1 MIFKAGNKT
10 IHYCPTPKCGGTSIK
25 VMIRKGVEG
34 IIDYQNKIHS
44 RFPTRLFMEVEA
56 DIKFCIVRDPVD
68 RFLSAYLNR
77 IVHYGDVPFVEFDDF
92 VDNFYEKYYR
102 FDNNIHHHFRP
113 QVDFIG
119 HSSSYYNK
127 IFFFNEMS
135 SVPEFLS
142 EIMGK
147 SIESEHE
154 QRTKGGEKPIPTK
167 SQIDSI
173 KSFYQDDYRFLKQL
187 KDA

>member
-10 IHYCPTPKCGGTSIK
+10 IQYCPTPKCGCTSIK

-34 IIDYQNKIHS
+34 VIDYEYKVHDK
-44 RFPTRLFMEVEA
+44 FPTKPFVEVEA

-77 IVHYGDVPFVEFDDF
+77 IVHYGDMPLVDLDEFIN
-92 VDNFYEKYYR
+92 NFYEKYYR

-119 HSSSYYNK
+119 HSPSYYSR
-127 IFFFNEMS
+127 IFFFNEMP

-142 EIMGK
+142 EIIGK
-147 SIESEHE
+147 SIESEHK
-154 QRTKGGEKPIPTK
+154 QRTKGGKKPIPTE
-167 SQIDSI
+167 SQINSI
-173 KSFYQDDYRFLKQL
+173 KSFYEDDYKFLEKIN
-187 KDA
+187 

>member
-10 IHYCPTPKCGGTSIK
+10 IHYSPTPKCGGTSIK

-34 IIDYQNKIHS
+34 IIDYENKIHS
-44 RFPTRLFMEVEA
+44 RFPTRPFIEVEA

-77 IVHYGDVPFVEFDDF
+77 IVHHGEMPFVEFDDF

-102 FDNNIHHHFRP
+102 FDKNIHHHFRP

-119 HSSSYYNK
+119 HSPSYYNR
-127 IFFFNEMS
+127 IFLFNEIP
-135 SVPEFLS
+135 SVCEFLS

-147 SIESEHE
+147 QIKLEHK
-154 QRTKGGEKPIPTK
+154 QVTKGGEKPIPTE

-173 KSFYQDDYRFLKQL
+173 KSFYEDDYKFLEQIKR
-187 KDA
+187 